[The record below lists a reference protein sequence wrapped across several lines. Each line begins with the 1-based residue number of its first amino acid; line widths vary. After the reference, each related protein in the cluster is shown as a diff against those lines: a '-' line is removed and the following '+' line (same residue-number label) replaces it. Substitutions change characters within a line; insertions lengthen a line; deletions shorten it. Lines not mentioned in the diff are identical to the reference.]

1 MAKFNYNDLS
11 VSYMLLCMAKQRNA
25 FTTEELPGVD
35 ECIIKLYE
43 LLEEIKK
50 DIESRTA
57 TFDDLEPT
65 EDQQAATRSTYLVR
79 VLASGLICGFRGI
92 MPGCAGP
99 GDPEELLLIT
109 VVPPAFCSAAMS
121 RLATL

>member
-1 MAKFNYNDLS
+1 
-11 VSYMLLCMAKQRNA
+11 MLLCMAKQRNA

-65 EDQQAATRSTYLVR
+65 ED
-79 VLASGLICGFRGI
+79 
-92 MPGCAGP
+92 
-99 GDPEELLLIT
+99 
-109 VVPPAFCSAAMS
+109 
-121 RLATL
+121 

>member
-65 EDQQAATRSTYLVR
+65 EDQ
-79 VLASGLICGFRGI
+79 
-92 MPGCAGP
+92 
-99 GDPEELLLIT
+99 
-109 VVPPAFCSAAMS
+109 
-121 RLATL
+121 